1 MSKSL
6 YDVLGVPKQAT
17 QAEIRKAYLK
27 LARVHHP
34 DKGGDADKFKEITQ
48 ASDVLTDEK
57 RRRLY
62 DETGMTD
69 EQAVNTGFPGGFPPG
84 FPGGGFPFEFNM
96 NDLFGNMFQGQ
107 RNVRKGRKPPPMQ
120 QNIGI
125 TLEQFYLGHQ
135 FNVNINRQCF
145 CKECSHTGAKSKEVC
160 KKCGGKG
167 NITQI
172 SQMGPFA
179 MHTQGPCHDCMGK
192 GERVLE
198 ACRPC
203 NGSGFINE
211 QKNLTVKILPGT
223 MCSEVVQFPE
233 VCSDNLE
240 FEQAG
245 DVHIAL
251 QADGNDPAFNI
262 FRRVGS
268 KQQDLETDITLSL
281 SESLM
286 GCVVQIDQHP
296 GYDEGLFIHLPPSFQ
311 GDTYCLKGFG
321 MPLIGALGKHGD
333 LFMKVNVVV
342 QPVERKLFLSKG
354 REALVSLFQDKIRPM
369 KCEADAVQM
378 EAELVSK

>member
-1 MSKSL
+1 
-6 YDVLGVPKQAT
+6 
-17 QAEIRKAYLK
+17 
-27 LARVHHP
+27 
-34 DKGGDADKFKEITQ
+34 
-48 ASDVLTDEK
+48 
-57 RRRLY
+57 
-62 DETGMTD
+62 
-69 EQAVNTGFPGGFPPG
+69 
-84 FPGGGFPFEFNM
+84 
-96 NDLFGNMFQGQ
+96 
-107 RNVRKGRKPPPMQ
+107 
-120 QNIGI
+120 
-125 TLEQFYLGHQ
+125 
-135 FNVNINRQCF
+135 
-145 CKECSHTGAKSKEVC
+145 
-160 KKCGGKG
+160 
-167 NITQI
+167 
-172 SQMGPFA
+172 
-179 MHTQGPCHDCMGK
+179 MGK

-203 NGSGFINE
+203 SGTGFINE

-251 QADGNDPAFNI
+251 QADGNDPAFKT

-311 GDTYCLKGFG
+311 GDMYCLKGFG
-321 MPLIGALGKHGD
+321 MPLVGALGKHGD
-333 LFMKVNVVV
+333 LFIKINVVV

-354 REALVSLFQDKIRPM
+354 REALVGLFQDKIRPM
-369 KCEADAVQM
+369 KCEAEAVQM